1 MPGGLSSFAE
11 QEHLAQI
18 KTGRDDVVSACFL
31 CPAEILGECPSFFAK
46 SITKLGWM

>member
-1 MPGGLSSFAE
+1 MPGGISSFAE

-18 KTGRDDVVSACFL
+18 KTGRDDVVVSACFL

-46 SITKLGWM
+46 SIT